1 MRQRATLQHV
11 VGSSSSTRRD
21 IQRQRT
27 FRAFENRGYLCL
39 WLANCL
45 LYTSRWMQM
54 TLLAWLILDLTDS
67 PWLVAL
73 VGFFSS
79 APMFLLG
86 LVGGIL
92 ADRVHRQC
100 LLMLSQ
106 GTNVISSFI
115 LTLLLGTGVVQ
126 VWHAYMAVLIT
137 GACWAL
143 DTPSRRAV
151 IYDLLGVEG
160 VTNAVALDSVGMN
173 ASRMCGPALA
183 GVLITLVGVT
193 GGYVAITLL
202 CTMAWVLLSLLR
214 IPRAP
219 RQERRQQS
227 LGGNLLEGFRYVREN
242 STIKATLYITVVM
255 NVLLFPYVQMVPVIA
270 RDVLHVDAAFM
281 GVLQAAEGLGALVGA
296 VLIASAVRINYH
308 GRVFVWGSMLALVG
322 LCVFSLSHWYMLS
335 LPTLLFLGLGTA
347 GFGTMQS
354 TLVMLAAHEE
364 MRGRALGVLSLAI
377 GTGPFG
383 SLLMGVMASA
393 VHPVFAIR
401 MNALLGI
408 VSLAGIIVLLPVFTA
423 RTQPLRVS
431 PLPRQARS

>member
-1 MRQRATLQHV
+1 MA
-11 VGSSSSTRRD
+11 GSSPITRQDVRAK
-21 IQRQRT
+21 QL
-27 FRAFENRGYLCL
+27 FRAFENRGYFSL

-45 LYTSRWMQM
+45 LYTARWMQI
-54 TLLAWLILDLTDS
+54 TLLTWLILDLTDS

-92 ADRVHRQC
+92 ADRVQRQR
-100 LLMLSQ
+100 LLTITQ
-106 GTNVISSFI
+106 GTNVTASLI
-115 LTLLLGTGVVQ
+115 LTLLLSAGAVEVWQ
-126 VWHAYMAVLIT
+126 VYLTILIG

-143 DTPSRRAV
+143 DTPSRRAL

-193 GGYVAITLL
+193 GGCLIITIF
-202 CTMAWVLLSLLR
+202 CTSAWVLLWSLR
-214 IPRAP
+214 IPQAP
-219 RQERRQQS
+219 RQERRPQS

-270 RDVLHVDAAFM
+270 RDVLHVDAALM
-281 GVLQAAEGLGALVGA
+281 GALQAAEGLGALVGA
-296 VLIASAVRINYH
+296 VLIASAVRLNHH
-308 GRVFVWGSMLALVG
+308 GRVFLGGSILALVG
-322 LCVFSLSHWYMLS
+322 LCMFSMSRWYMLS
-335 LPTLLFLGLGTA
+335 LPVLLLLGLGTA

-354 TLVMLAAHEE
+354 TLVMLAARED

-377 GTGPFG
+377 GTGPLG
-383 SLLMGVMASA
+383 SLLIGATASA

-401 MNALLGI
+401 MNALLGL
-408 VSLAGIIVLLPVFTA
+408 VALACIMLWMPSFIA
-423 RTQPLRVS
+423 RTQPVRVLL
-431 PLPRQARS
+431 LPRQARS

>member
-1 MRQRATLQHV
+1 MRQRARLQHV
-11 VGSSSSTRRD
+11 TGGSPVTRRGVHP
-21 IQRQRT
+21 QRT
-27 FRAFENRGYLCL
+27 FRAFENRSYLCL
-39 WLANCL
+39 WLGNCL

-92 ADRVHRQC
+92 ADRGHRQR
-100 LLMLSQ
+100 LLSITQ
-106 GTNVISSFI
+106 GTNVVSSFI
-115 LTLLLGTGVVQ
+115 VTLLLSTGAVQ
-126 VWHAYMAVLIT
+126 VWHAYITILIS

-143 DTPSRRAV
+143 DTPSRRAM

-193 GGYVAITLL
+193 GGYVAITLF
-202 CTMAWVLLSLLR
+202 CTIAWVLLWSLR
-214 IPRAP
+214 IPLAP

-227 LGGNLLEGFRYVREN
+227 LGGNLLEGFRYVRQN

-270 RDVLHVDAAFM
+270 RDVLHVDAALM

-296 VLIASAVRINYH
+296 VLIASAIRINYH
-308 GRVFVWGSMLALVG
+308 GRVFLWGSMLALVG
-322 LCVFSLSHWYMLS
+322 LCAFAMSHWYVLS
-335 LPTLLFLGLGTA
+335 LPILLLLGLGTA
-347 GFGTMQS
+347 GFGAMQS
-354 TLVMLAAHEE
+354 TLVMLTAHEE

-383 SLLMGVMASA
+383 SLFMGALASA

-401 MNALLGI
+401 LNALLGI
-408 VSLAGIIVLLPVFTA
+408 VFLVFTMVLFPA
-423 RTQPLRVS
+423 FTERTQPVRVS
-431 PLPRQARS
+431 LLPRQTRS

>member
-1 MRQRATLQHV
+1 MQQRARWQHV
-11 VGSSSSTRRD
+11 AGGSPSARRD
-21 IQRQRT
+21 VQAQRT

-39 WLANCL
+39 WLASCL

-86 LVGGIL
+86 LVGGLL
-92 ADRVHRQC
+92 ADRVHRQR
-100 LLMLSQ
+100 LLSITQ
-106 GTNVISSFI
+106 GTNVVSSCI
-115 LTLLLGTGVVQ
+115 LTLLLSTGAVE
-126 VWHAYMAVLIT
+126 VWHAYMTILIS

-160 VTNAVALDSVGMN
+160 VTNAVALDSVGQN

-193 GGYVAITLL
+193 GGYMAITLF
-202 CTMAWVLLSLLR
+202 CTIAWVLLWSLR
-214 IPRAP
+214 IPQRP
-219 RQERRQQS
+219 RPERRQQS
-227 LGGNLLEGFRYVREN
+227 LGRNLLEGFRYVRQN

-270 RDVLHVDAAFM
+270 RDVLHVDAALM
-281 GVLQAAEGLGALVGA
+281 GALQAAEGLGALVGA
-296 VLIASAVRINYH
+296 VLLASAARINYH
-308 GRVFVWGSMLALVG
+308 GWVFLGGSMLALIG
-322 LCVFSLSHWYMLS
+322 LCVFSMSRWYILS
-335 LPTLLFLGLGTA
+335 LPIVLLLGLGTA
-347 GFGTMQS
+347 GFGAMQS

-383 SLLMGVMASA
+383 SLFMGAMASA

-408 VSLAGIIVLLPVFTA
+408 VCLACIMVLLPAFTD
-423 RTQPLRVS
+423 RTQPVRVS
-431 PLPRQARS
+431 FKI

>member
-1 MRQRATLQHV
+1 MA
-11 VGSSSSTRRD
+11 SSSPVTRRD
-21 IQRQRT
+21 VQAKRL

-39 WLANCL
+39 WIANCL
-45 LYTSRWMQM
+45 LYTARWMQM
-54 TLLAWLILDLTDS
+54 ILLAWLILDLTDS

-92 ADRVHRQC
+92 ADRVHRQR
-100 LLMLSQ
+100 LLTLSQ
-106 GTNVISSFI
+106 GTNVAASLI
-115 LTLLLGTGVVQ
+115 LTVLLSTGAVE
-126 VWHAYMAVLIT
+126 VWHAYMAILIS
-137 GACWAL
+137 GSCWAL

-183 GVLITLVGVT
+183 GMLITLVGVA
-193 GGYVAITLL
+193 GGYLAITLF
-202 CTMAWVLLSLLR
+202 CTIAWVLLWSLR
-214 IPRAP
+214 IPQTP

-227 LGGNLLEGFRYVREN
+227 LGRNLLEGFRYVHEN

-270 RDVLHVDAAFM
+270 RDVLHVDAALM

-296 VLIASAVRINYH
+296 VLIASAVQVNYH
-308 GRVFVWGSMLALVG
+308 GRVFLGGSMLALVG
-322 LCVFSLSHWYMLS
+322 LCVFSMSRWYILS
-335 LPTLLFLGLGTA
+335 LPTLLLLGLGTA
-347 GFGTMQS
+347 GFGAMQS
-354 TLVMLAAHEE
+354 TLVMLTAREE

-377 GTGPFG
+377 GTGPLG
-383 SLLMGVMASA
+383 SLLVGAIASA

-408 VSLAGIIVLLPVFTA
+408 IALACIMLLMPSFTD
-423 RTQPLRVS
+423 RTQPVRV
-431 PLPRQARS
+431 LPIPRRARS